1 MKNFTFKL
9 RLADIAVIIG
19 TALLVVILKLI
30 GVTEIPEN
38 SLVENIQLIALCVG
52 ILFCFFTRNNP
63 EYKTLNRFI
72 AMILVLMFLRE
83 LSYGRCIFCKIDGN
97 PHEFYSWKHYQYGY
111 LAHIFVGLYIAAVV
125 IYGFVNKIFI
135 QAWNALTTVKFP
147 VISAILAV
155 ISIISTFYGE
165 KVVSSSFVEEIAEL
179 SVYSIIACVIFY
191 YNDVLSKPNA

>member
-38 SLVENIQLIALCVG
+38 SLVENIQLIALSVG
-52 ILFCFFTRNNP
+52 IFFCFFTRNNP

-135 QAWNALTTVKFP
+135 QAWNALTTVQFP

-165 KVVSSSFVEEIAEL
+165 KVVDSSFVEEIAEL

>member
-1 MKNFTFKL
+1 
-9 RLADIAVIIG
+9 
-19 TALLVVILKLI
+19 
-30 GVTEIPEN
+30 
-38 SLVENIQLIALCVG
+38 
-52 ILFCFFTRNNP
+52 
-63 EYKTLNRFI
+63 
-72 AMILVLMFLRE
+72 MILVLMFFRE

-165 KVVSSSFVEEIAEL
+165 KVVDSSFVEEIAEL